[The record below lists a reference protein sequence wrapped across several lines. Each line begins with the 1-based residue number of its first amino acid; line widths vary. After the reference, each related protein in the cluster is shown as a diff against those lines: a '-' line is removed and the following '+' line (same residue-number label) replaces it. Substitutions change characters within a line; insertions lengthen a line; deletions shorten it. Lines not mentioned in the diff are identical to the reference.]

1 MSSRRTPTVFIV
13 DDDPP
18 TRLAI
23 HSMLRSVGYEV
34 ETFGSGA
41 EFLERAQLGISG
53 CVILDV
59 RMRGLSGLEVQRRL
73 TALGSNAPVIVITGH
88 ADIAMA
94 VSAMKAHAVEFL
106 TKPFRD
112 QDLLDAVSAAMDL
125 HRAQSNVSLQRE
137 EAMRRLRCLS
147 PRELDVFRMLRQGKL
162 GKQIAF
168 ELGISEATVKVHKH
182 NMLHKL
188 EVQNFN
194 QMLVAFGP
202 YTFEDEF
209 ILEPK

>member
-1 MSSRRTPTVFIV
+1 MSSRKTQTVFIV

-23 HSMLRSVGYEV
+23 QSMLRSVDYEV
-34 ETFGSGA
+34 EAFGSGM

-59 RMRGLSGLEVQRRL
+59 RMHGLGGLEVQRRL
-73 TALGSNAPVIVITGH
+73 AALGSNAPVIVISGH

-112 QDLLDAVSAAMDL
+112 QDLLDAVSTAMEL
-125 HRAQSNVSLQRE
+125 NRAQRDVILQRE
-137 EAMRRLRCLS
+137 EAMRRLGCLS
-147 PRELDVFRMLRQGKL
+147 PRELEVFRMLRQGKL

-182 NMLHKL
+182 NMMHKL
-188 EVQNFN
+188 DVQNFN

-202 YTFEDEF
+202 YACEDE
-209 ILEPK
+209 LALDPK